1 MTRLLTTPKPL
12 FRLVVGVAAL
22 LSACASSS
30 PPALEEPV
38 AWMRHT
44 IDDSSRGADGVRLD
58 DVNGDGRLDITTGW
72 EQGGVLRVYL
82 NPGPTSARQKW
93 PAVTVGEVASP
104 EDAVFVDLDNDGA
117 VDVVSSCE
125 GKTRTM
131 FVHWAPKDAADYLN
145 AGAWETAPIPASQGK
160 QQWMFALPLDIDG
173 NNGIDLV
180 AGSKNDGG
188 QIGWW
193 ESPENPRDLAGW
205 QWHPLY
211 DAGWIM
217 SLIASDMDGDGDLDI
232 VATDRKGPRRGALW
246 LENPGQA
253 QAHDTWPIHRIGSTD
268 EHEVMFM
275 DLADLDQ
282 DGLEDALVLDR
293 TDLLLYYRRTDG
305 TGGAWQRHD
314 IRLPPNIGLG
324 KAVQAADIDLDGKLD
339 IVFSCGMA
347 KGDKHGVMWISYDKD
362 PTESRW
368 AGHAISGPAGV
379 KFDLVKLIDLDGDGD
394 LDVLTCEEVDN
405 LGVFWYENPTRS

>member
-1 MTRLLTTPKPL
+1 M
-12 FRLVVGVAAL
+12 L
-22 LSACASSS
+22 LSLGPLSIGCTTTSSS
-30 PPALEEPV
+30 PALEEPA
-38 AWMRHT
+38 AWVRHT

-58 DVNGDGRLDITTGW
+58 DVNGDGLLDITTGW
-72 EQGGVLRVYL
+72 EQGGVIRVYL
-82 NPGPTSARQKW
+82 NPGPAAARQQW
-93 PAVTVGEVASP
+93 PAVTVGEVGSP
-104 EDAVFVDLDNDGA
+104 EDAVFVDLDDDGA

-131 FVHWAPKDAADYLN
+131 FVHWAPKDDADYLN
-145 AGAWETAPIPASQGK
+145 ADAWETAPIPASQGR

-173 NNGIDLV
+173 NHGIDLV

-193 ESPENPRDLAGW
+193 ESPENPRDLASW

-217 SLIASDMDGDGDLDI
+217 SLIASDMDADGDLDI
-232 VATDRKGPRRGALW
+232 VATDRKGANRGALW
-246 LENPGQA
+246 LENPGRG
-253 QAHDTWPIHRIGSTD
+253 QAHGAWPVHRIGSVD

-275 DLADLDQ
+275 DLADLDA
-282 DGLEDALVLDR
+282 DGLEDALVPDR
-293 TDLLLYYRRTDG
+293 TDLLLYYRRTDPEG
-305 TGGAWQRHD
+305 DSWQRHD
-314 IRLPPNIGLG
+314 IRLAPNIGLG
-324 KAVQAADIDLDGKLD
+324 KAVEAADVDLDGKLD

-347 KGDKHGVMWISYDKD
+347 KGDRHGVMWISYDD
-362 PTESRW
+362 HPTESRW
-368 AGHAISGPAGV
+368 AGHPISGSGGV

-394 LDVLTCEEVDN
+394 LDVLTCEEVDD